1 MKVISFSLYGDSP
14 KYIVG
19 AAKNIVLANRHYPEW
34 VRRWYLDSE
43 QTKER
48 LIQEIDKLYGP
59 LVPRKPG
66 ETYSETD
73 QFVIAPEQ
81 FPSVPP
87 MLWRF
92 MVADDPTVG
101 RFIVRDA
108 DSRIGPREAAAVREW
123 EQSGLLFLSLRDHWA
138 HSRGLNGG
146 LWGGMFRNHNW
157 EAPKMINL
165 WNEWVTSGRYQDYL
179 NSGAHDPDQGFLNQM
194 VWPWAKNS
202 CLQFDSHTAH
212 LWPGSKPFPTKREWP
227 RFCGEVFDEHDNPRS
242 GDWESVSREE

>member
-19 AAKNIVLANRHYPEW
+19 MAKNILLAHEHYPGW
-34 VRRWYLDSE
+34 QCRVYCTGQAFDLLRE
-43 QTKER
+43 QR
-48 LIQEIDKLYGP
+48 DKLRLP
-59 LVPRKPG
+59 LYKEVVLD
-66 ETYSETD
+66 ETCFD
-73 QFVIAPEQ
+73 GCH
-81 FPSVPP
+81 P

-92 MVADDPTVG
+92 MVADDPAVE

-108 DSRIGPREAAAVREW
+108 DSRIDAREAAAVREW

-179 NSGAHDPDQGFLNQM
+179 NSGSHDPDQGFLNQM

-227 RFCGEVFDEHDNPRS
+227 RFVGEVFDEHDNPRP
-242 GDWESVSREE
+242 GDWESVSRE